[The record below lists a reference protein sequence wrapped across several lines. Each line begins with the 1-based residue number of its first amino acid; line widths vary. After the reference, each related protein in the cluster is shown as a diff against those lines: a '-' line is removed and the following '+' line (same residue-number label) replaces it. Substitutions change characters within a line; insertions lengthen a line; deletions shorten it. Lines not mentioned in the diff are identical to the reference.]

1 MTHTLVIAHRG
12 VADNST
18 ENTLAAFSAAIEVGA
33 DMVEFDVRRARG
45 GEMIA
50 FHDSNIAGVPLGE
63 LTRKQIADSIG
74 EEPALLSD
82 IVKLCAGKIMLDI
95 ELKEDG
101 YVGDVMDVV
110 SSASM
115 VDQVIVTSFL
125 PAAVAEAKRLIPSVK
140 TGLLVGSGS
149 ARAYLGTRIKELY
162 PVQTAKKIEADYI
175 APHQLLAKYGMLK
188 RAWAAGFPCLVWTV
202 NSEEQIRAL
211 AADRRVAGIITDR
224 AALAR
229 SIVPSS

>member
-1 MTHTLVIAHRG
+1 MTQPLVIAHRG
-12 VADNST
+12 VHDNST
-18 ENTLAAFSAAIEVGA
+18 ENTLAAFSAAIEAGA
-33 DMVEFDVRRARG
+33 DMIEFDVRRVRS

-50 FHDSNIAGVPLGE
+50 FHDSAIAGVPLGE
-63 LTRKQIADSIG
+63 LTRKQIANSIG
-74 EEPALLSD
+74 TEPALLSD
-82 IVKLCAGKIMLDI
+82 IVKLCAGKIMLDV

-115 VDQVIVTSFL
+115 VDQVVVTSFL
-125 PAAVAEAKRLIPSVK
+125 PTAVAEAKRLMPSVK

-149 ARAYLGTRIKELY
+149 TRAYLGTRIKELY

-175 APHQLLAKYGMLK
+175 VPHLLLAKYGLLK
-188 RAWAAGFPCLVWTV
+188 QAWAAGFPCLVWTV

-229 SIVPSS
+229 SIVPKS